1 MAAISLSINR
11 GVGGFKGTDFTVG
24 VLAPNANDVEV
35 RFNTTDGSGNAMPRK
50 DVILALEAITNALE
64 SGSIITTPPGL

>member
-11 GVGGFKGTDFTVG
+11 GVGGFKITDYTVG

-35 RFNTTDGSGNAMPRK
+35 RFNTTDGQGNAMPRK
-50 DVILALEAITNALE
+50 DVLLALKAIEGALE
-64 SGSIITTPPGL
+64 SGNVVTTPPGL